1 MVKKLVYRTK
11 LLIIYIRSLT
21 NFVIVHWQEY
31 NPKGVARYLKPF
43 IYLICKMIAKDYA
56 EKERYER
63 L

>member
-21 NFVIVHWQEY
+21 NFVIVHWKNY
-31 NPKGVARYLKPF
+31 NPKGIARFLKPF
-43 IYLICKMIAKDYA
+43 IFLICKLIAKDYA
-56 EKERYER
+56 AKERFER